1 MIVKDNMNIQQ
12 FLEEEAKK
20 HLAHVGGDERTIP
33 ALVMLLKDVSNK
45 VLSEVKREVE
55 NFYGASD
62 IVPDI
67 LDKINQL
74 KLK

>member
-55 NFYGASD
+55 KKCYDDEIQVFSTIID
-62 IVPDI
+62 
-67 LDKINQL
+67 QL

>member
-1 MIVKDNMNIQQ
+1 

-55 NFYGASD
+55 KKCYDDEIQVFSTIID
-62 IVPDI
+62 
-67 LDKINQL
+67 QL